1 MQYHPQA
8 SRMKRSLLLLLF
20 CFVAATAQAQTA
32 PVAALDGDALE
43 FARKIILPA
52 IALFLLGSFVLGA
65 IKVVLNYL
73 LKRQI
78 LTAGVSES
86 MAERLL
92 PGPQSE
98 QNKAVKWAVLL
109 LSTGTGLAVCRFYLP
124 LGLHSVIILLFSTA
138 FGFLTYYLFLRRQ
151 AK

>member
-1 MQYHPQA
+1 MQYHPHVR
-8 SRMKRSLLLLLF
+8 RMKRSLLLLLF
-20 CFVAATAQAQTA
+20 CFTAATAQAQNP
-32 PVAALDGDALE
+32 PVPALDGDALE
-43 FARKIILPA
+43 FARKVILPA
-52 IALFLLGSFVLGA
+52 IALFLLGSFVLSA

-86 MAERLL
+86 LAERLL

-109 LSTGTGLAVCRFYLP
+109 LSTGAGLAVCRWYLP
-124 LGLHSVIILLFSTA
+124 LGLHSIIILLFSTA